1 MSEGLEHHCKEERR
15 RIFLVY
21 SATDAQ
27 AARQIALGAS
37 NYGVE
42 VESSLGS
49 WVQHRCSF
57 RFLAF
62 ASAAYPMSNDLVPN
76 SDQPG

>member
-15 RIFLVY
+15 RIFLIY

-27 AARQIALGAS
+27 AARRIALGAS

-42 VESSLGS
+42 VESSLGPR
-49 WVQHRCSF
+49 VQHRCSF

-62 ASAAYPMSNDLVPN
+62 ASTAYPMSNDLVPN
-76 SDQPG
+76 SHQPG

>member
-1 MSEGLEHHCKEERR
+1 MSEGLEHHFKEQRP
-15 RIFLVY
+15 RIFQVY

-27 AARQIALGAS
+27 VARRIALGAS

-42 VESSLGS
+42 VESSLGPR
-49 WVQHRCSF
+49 VQHRCSL

-62 ASAAYPMSNDLVPN
+62 ASTAYPMSNDLVPN
-76 SDQPG
+76 SHQPR